1 MGEPAGVPWID
12 SIKDSGQLLVF
23 NKAPS
28 WADGF
33 HAAMLDF
40 NQLGLGVKLV
50 EAKEEKAANV
60 VVLVSSGPGQY
71 DYQGDIA
78 STDGDFKPDRLHGQT
93 AALAHDEL
101 KDRFFAAIFLPGKV
115 KGTKKQ
121 REVIIVHEFIHAAG
135 MVDHDSVGIMF
146 PQMKESSDS
155 LIEYLPDK
163 GAKAMPPIRV
173 GSKTAK
179 IVKDLW

>member
-1 MGEPAGVPWID
+1 MGVPWID
-12 SIKDSGQLLVF
+12 SIKGSGQLSVF
-23 NKAPS
+23 NKAPA

-33 HAAMLDF
+33 HAAMIDF
-40 NQLGLGVKLV
+40 NHLGLGVKLV
-50 EAKEEKAANV
+50 AAKDEKSANV

-71 DYQGDIA
+71 NYQGDIA
-78 STDGDFKPDRLHGQT
+78 STDNDFKPDRLHGQT

-101 KDRFFAAIFLPGKV
+101 KDRFFAAIFLPGQV

-135 MVDHDSVGIMF
+135 MVEHDTVGIMF
-146 PQMKESSDS
+146 PQMQASNGG
-155 LIEYLPDK
+155 LLEYLPER

-173 GSKTAK
+173 GRQTAS
-179 IVKDLW
+179 IVRGLW

>member
-1 MGEPAGVPWID
+1 MGVPWID
-12 SIKDSGQLLVF
+12 SIKNSGQLSVF
-23 NKAPS
+23 NKAAA

-33 HAAMLDF
+33 HAAMIDF

-50 EAKEEKAANV
+50 AAKDEKSANV
-60 VVLVSSGPGQY
+60 VVLLSSGPGQY
-71 DYQGDIA
+71 NYQGDIA
-78 STDGDFKPDRLHGQT
+78 STDGNFKPDRLHGQT

-101 KDRFFAAIFLPGKV
+101 KDRFFAAVFLPGKV

-135 MVDHDSVGIMF
+135 MVEHDTVGIMF
-146 PQMKESSDS
+146 PQMQESDDG
-155 LIEYLPDK
+155 LLEYMPER

-173 GSKTAK
+173 GSKTAS
-179 IVKDLW
+179 IVRSLW

>member
-1 MGEPAGVPWID
+1 MGVPWID
-12 SIKDSGQLLVF
+12 SIKNSRQLSVF
-23 NKAPS
+23 NKAPA

-33 HAAMLDF
+33 HAAIIDF

-50 EAKEEKAANV
+50 AAKDEKSANV
-60 VVLVSSGPGQY
+60 VVLVSSGPGKY
-71 DYQGDIA
+71 NYQGDIA
-78 STDGDFKPDRLHGQT
+78 STDNNFKPDRLHGQT

-135 MVDHDSVGIMF
+135 MVEHDTVGIMF
-146 PQMKESSDS
+146 PQMQESNGG
-155 LIEYLPDK
+155 LLEYMPEQ

-173 GSKTAK
+173 GGQTAS
-179 IVKDLW
+179 IVRGLW